1 MDPFTLLMAAQT
13 AVGFIKQGCALLHE
27 GRMELE
33 GAKKTAEQVIGDVKA
48 IKGVF
53 DWFIGLF
60 VSKPAKSAEAP
71 KPVAK
76 AKAKATTKQQQ
87 SYEELELKLIKDIGD
102 NIGVLFDTQ
111 QQITNFYLELEET
124 SKTNYDPTQN
134 TSKKAIERALIELQ
148 LEKLMEQ
155 TREAMVYAPPELKDL
170 YSRFLKM
177 HAKIEQEQ
185 AWARSELIRRNRLAR
200 WRREQDEIE
209 LIGLIS
215 SGVAVVF
222 ISMFFGWMMWALR
235 NLSGGY

>member
-1 MDPFTLLMAAQT
+1 MAAQT

-60 VSKPAKSAEAP
+60 ISKPAKPAEE

-76 AKAKATTKQQQ
+76 AKAKTAKQQQ
-87 SYEELELKLIKDIGD
+87 SYEELELKLISEIGA

-111 QQITNFYLELEET
+111 QQITNCYLELEET

-148 LEKLMEQ
+148 MEKLMEQ

-200 WRREQDEIE
+200 WKQEQDEIRTIE
-209 LIGLIS
+209 ITT
-215 SGVAVVF
+215 GVIAVMF
-222 ISMFFGWMMWALR
+222 ISMFFGWLMWQLR
-235 NLSGGY
+235 ALSGGF

>member
-1 MDPFTLLMAAQT
+1 MAAQT

-48 IKGVF
+48 IKGIF
-53 DWFIGLF
+53 DWFVGLF
-60 VSKPAKSAEAP
+60 ISKPAKPAEE

-76 AKAKATTKQQQ
+76 AKAKATKQQQ

-102 NIGVLFDTQ
+102 NIGILFDTQ

-200 WRREQDEIE
+200 WKQEQDEIRTIE
-209 LIGLIS
+209 TI
-215 SGVAVVF
+215 SGVIAVMF
-222 ISMFFGWMMWALR
+222 ISMFFGWLMWQLR
-235 NLSGGY
+235 ALSGGY

>member
-1 MDPFTLLMAAQT
+1 MAAQT

-60 VSKPAKSAEAP
+60 ISKPAKPTEE

-76 AKAKATTKQQQ
+76 AKAKASKQQQ
-87 SYEELELKLIKDIGD
+87 SYEELELKLISEIGA

-200 WRREQDEIE
+200 WKQEQDEIRTIE
-209 LIGLIS
+209 TI
-215 SGVAVVF
+215 SGVIAVMF
-222 ISMFFGWMMWALR
+222 ISLFFGWLMWQLR
-235 NLSGGY
+235 ALSGGY

>member
-48 IKGVF
+48 IKGIF

-60 VSKPAKSAEAP
+60 VSKPAKPTEE

-148 LEKLMEQ
+148 MEKLMEQ

-170 YSRFLKM
+170 YGRFLKM
-177 HAKIEQEQ
+177 HARIEQEQ
-185 AWARSELIRRNRLAR
+185 AWARAELIRRNRLAR
-200 WRREQDEIE
+200 WQKEQDEIRTIE
-209 LIGLIS
+209 TTT
-215 SGVAVVF
+215 GVIAVMF
-222 ISMFFGWMMWALR
+222 ISMFFGWLMWQLR
-235 NLSGGY
+235 ALSGGF

>member
-1 MDPFTLLMAAQT
+1 MAAQT

-48 IKGVF
+48 IKGIF
-53 DWFIGLF
+53 QWFLGLF
-60 VSKPAKSAEAP
+60 SRQPDRPVDTP

-76 AKAKATTKQQQ
+76 AKAKASKQQQ

-102 NIGVLFDTQ
+102 NLGLLFDTQ
-111 QQITNFYLELEET
+111 QQITNHYLELEET

-155 TREAMVYAPPELKDL
+155 VREAMVYAPIELKDL

-177 HAKIEQEQ
+177 HAQIEREQE
-185 AWARSELIRRNRLAR
+185 WARTEQIRRARLAR
-200 WRREQDEIE
+200 WRKEQYEIYC
-209 LIGLIS
+209 IQVT
-215 SGVAVVF
+215 SGVIAVMF
-222 ISMFFGWMMWALR
+222 ISMFFGWLMWQLQSWS
-235 NLSGGY
+235 SGF

>member
-1 MDPFTLLMAAQT
+1 MAAQT

-48 IKGVF
+48 IKGIF

-76 AKAKATTKQQQ
+76 AKTKATTKQQQ

-134 TSKKAIERALIELQ
+134 TSKKAIERVLIELQ

-155 TREAMVYAPPELKDL
+155 VREAMVYAPAELKDL

-200 WRREQDEIE
+200 QRKELEEIR
-209 LIGLIS
+209 LIEIT
-215 SGVAVVF
+215 SGVIAVIF
-222 ISMFFGWMMWALR
+222 ISMFFGWLMWQLR
-235 NLSGGY
+235 ALSGGY

>member
-1 MDPFTLLMAAQT
+1 MAAQT

-60 VSKPAKSAEAP
+60 ISKPAKPTEE

-76 AKAKATTKQQQ
+76 AKAKATKQQQ
-87 SYEELELKLIKDIGD
+87 SYEELELKLISEIGA

-134 TSKKAIERALIELQ
+134 TSKKAIERALVELQ

-185 AWARSELIRRNRLAR
+185 AWARSELIRRTRLAR
-200 WRREQDEIE
+200 WKQEQDEIRVIE
-209 LIGLIS
+209 ITT
-215 SGVAVVF
+215 GVIAVMF
-222 ISMFFGWMMWALR
+222 ISMFFGWLMWQLR
-235 NLSGGY
+235 ALSGGY

>member
-60 VSKPAKSAEAP
+60 VSKPAKPAEE

-76 AKAKATTKQQQ
+76 AKAKTAKQQQ
-87 SYEELELKLIKDIGD
+87 SYEELELKLISEIGA

-148 LEKLMEQ
+148 MEKLMEQ

-177 HAKIEQEQ
+177 HARIEQEQ

-200 WRREQDEIE
+200 QKKEQDEIRVIE
-209 LIGLIS
+209 ITT
-215 SGVAVVF
+215 GVIAVMF
-222 ISMFFGWMMWALR
+222 ISMVFGWLMWQLR
-235 NLSGGY
+235 ALSGGS

>member
-48 IKGVF
+48 IKGIF

-60 VSKPAKSAEAP
+60 VSKPAKPAEE

-76 AKAKATTKQQQ
+76 AKAKTAKQQQ

-148 LEKLMEQ
+148 MEKLMEQ

-177 HAKIEQEQ
+177 HARIEQEQ

-200 WRREQDEIE
+200 WKQEQDEIRVIE
-209 LIGLIS
+209 ITT
-215 SGVAVVF
+215 GVIAVMF
-222 ISMFFGWMMWALR
+222 ISMFFGWLMWQLR
-235 NLSGGY
+235 ALSGGY

>member
-48 IKGVF
+48 IKGIF

-71 KPVAK
+71 KPVAQKK
-76 AKAKATTKQQQ
+76 AKATKQQQ
-87 SYEELELKLIKDIGD
+87 SYEELELKLIKDIGE
-102 NIGVLFDTQ
+102 NLGVLFDTQ
-111 QQITNFYLELEET
+111 QQITNHYLELEET

-155 TREAMVYAPPELKDL
+155 VREAMVYAPTELKDL

-200 WRREQDEIE
+200 QRKELEEIR
-209 LIGLIS
+209 LIEIT
-215 SGVAVVF
+215 SGVIAVMF
-222 ISMFFGWMMWALR
+222 ISMFFGWLMWQLR
-235 NLSGGY
+235 ALSGGY

>member
-1 MDPFTLLMAAQT
+1 MAAQT

-48 IKGVF
+48 IKGIF
-53 DWFIGLF
+53 DWFLGLF
-60 VSKPAKSAEAP
+60 KYQVRENKYTEPT

-76 AKAKATTKQQQ
+76 AKAKTAKQQ
-87 SYEELELKLIKDIGD
+87 SYEELELKLIKDIGE
-102 NIGVLFDTQ
+102 NLGILFDTQ
-111 QQITNFYLELEET
+111 QQITNHYLELEEQ

-155 TREAMVYAPPELKDL
+155 VREAMVYAPAELKDL

-200 WRREQDEIE
+200 WKQEQDEIRTIE
-209 LIGLIS
+209 TI
-215 SGVAVVF
+215 SGVIAVMF
-222 ISMFFGWMMWALR
+222 ISMFFGWLMWQLR
-235 NLSGGY
+235 ILSGSF

>member
-48 IKGVF
+48 IKGIF

-60 VSKPAKSAEAP
+60 VSKPAKPDDAP
-71 KPVAK
+71 KPV

-155 TREAMVYAPPELKDL
+155 VREAMVYAPAELKDL

-177 HAKIEQEQ
+177 HARIEQEQ
-185 AWARSELIRRNRLAR
+185 AWARSETIRKNRLAR
-200 WRREQDEIE
+200 WKQEREEIE
-209 LIGLIS
+209 LIGLVS

-222 ISMFFGWMMWALR
+222 ISMFFGWLMWQLR
-235 NLSGGY
+235 SWSTGY